1 MSLVE
6 CLGCKKYPCT
16 IGSDTQKE
24 KLYYDEPFW
33 FCHNCATI
41 VNNIFTIIPEERQKN
56 LNKMIIAV
64 AKFTKKSK
72 EEIKDQYLEELEAK
86 GEQIAYNNLKVFYEV
101 NVASPVIEKEGPPC
115 EQDVY
120 TKEMA
125 NNDQTFNSLD
135 SPPVWNKRIRELVR
149 NCYHKGFL
157 QQEHLV
163 QFAEWEKKINAP
175 DFPKYASRFALFQA
189 APELCLHVIGV

>member
-24 KLYYDEPFW
+24 KLYYDKPFW
-33 FCHNCATI
+33 FCHNCIGCATI
-41 VNNIFTIIPEERQKN
+41 ENNTIIPEE
-56 LNKMIIAV
+56 L
-64 AKFTKKSK
+64 
-72 EEIKDQYLEELEAK
+72 
-86 GEQIAYNNLKVFYEV
+86 
-101 NVASPVIEKEGPPC
+101 PPC
-115 EQDVY
+115 EQPTEESYIQDVRDVY

-135 SPPVWNKRIRELVR
+135 SPPVWNKRIREKVR

-157 QQEHLV
+157 QPEHLK

-189 APELCLHVIGV
+189 APELCLHVIGF